1 MTSAINCCGVINDRG
16 LSKAHP
22 GRAFSREF
30 LLEQLWGYDDDG
42 FDRTVD
48 THIQCLRKKLRLLGE
63 NIATVWDVG
72 YRFTE

>member
-1 MTSAINCCGVINDRG
+1 VTSAINCCGVINDRG
-16 LSKAHP
+16 LSKTHP
-22 GRAFSREF
+22 GRAFSRAF
-30 LLEQLWGYDDDG
+30 LPEQLWGYDDG

-48 THIQCLRKKLRLLGE
+48 TRIQRPRKKLGPLGE